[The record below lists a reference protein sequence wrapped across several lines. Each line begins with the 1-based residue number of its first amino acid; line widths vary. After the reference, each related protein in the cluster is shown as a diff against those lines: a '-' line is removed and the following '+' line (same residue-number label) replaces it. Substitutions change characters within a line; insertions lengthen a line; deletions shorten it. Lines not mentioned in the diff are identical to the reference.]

1 MTSDSENII
10 EWTRIATNSMPA
22 QIVRNAWRHGQYS
35 WFPPAPAAEAN
46 AEEAE
51 PTVLDD
57 GVELAQESEDDE
69 SDDHVD
75 DSTDTE

>member
-1 MTSDSENII
+1 MHS
-10 EWTRIATNSMPA
+10 
-22 QIVRNAWRHGQYS
+22 YS
-35 WFPPAPAAEAN
+35 WFPPAPAAVAN
-46 AEEAE
+46 AEEVE